1 MKLCTCE
8 AGLCCAMR
16 DQAIRAREANDRREH
31 TRRSCNTRRSA
42 PRRQKRCP
50 YLPMPTS
57 QPNMPCHGYYT
68 IRGGCVLCVPVRV
81 FYFHIECAH
90 FDIYPASVLT
100 RTSSTADTPHPR
112 AVSGLLLVSSET
124 HQLSS
129 C

>member
-81 FYFHIECAH
+81 LYFHIECAH
-90 FDIYPASVLT
+90 FDMISRSRSVGVVGVVNRHVELDGT
-100 RTSSTADTPHPR
+100 GSRLMVHYS
-112 AVSGLLLVSSET
+112 
-124 HQLSS
+124 
-129 C
+129 

>member
-1 MKLCTCE
+1 MKVCTCE

-68 IRGGCVLCVPVRV
+68 IRGGCVLLRPSARV
-81 FYFHIECAH
+81 LYLHIECAH
-90 FDIYPASVLT
+90 FLRWV
-100 RTSSTADTPHPR
+100 
-112 AVSGLLLVSSET
+112 VGVVNVM
-124 HQLSS
+124 LSIDGTGS
-129 C
+129 RLMVH